1 MSFPRP
7 TAGPYA
13 TGAPAADP
21 RGVPGAGPGPGVCPT
36 PVGRPQR
43 RHSGCCFRGAGM
55 ILSGCLWGY
64 SDIMSEYGVAIL
76 YLCRC
81 YVFFVIYILIFILF
95 IFFWFLMACPSCK
108 GFIYHSLESWMVL
121 FGPFCLVLY
130 ARLGPVWPFWNMIL
144 VQNPDQNCRF
154 PTCMTAS
161 NFFSRV
167 LRPVCTILH
176 HIFSHHPA

>member
-81 YVFFVIYILIFILF
+81 YVFFCNLYSYFHSFYFFLVFNGMSIVQGFHLSFIGELDGSFWSILSRFIRTS
-95 IFFWFLMACPSCK
+95 WA
-108 GFIYHSLESWMVL
+108 SLAILEHD
-121 FGPFCLVLY
+121 FGPE
-130 ARLGPVWPFWNMIL
+130 
-144 VQNPDQNCRF
+144 
-154 PTCMTAS
+154 
-161 NFFSRV
+161 SRPKLQISDV
-167 LRPVCTILH
+167 HDC
-176 HIFSHHPA
+176 